1 LSPTTTRLTEQWF
14 GLPFQLDGRVGQWV
28 VKLQGKKIIRF
39 LVCFSIAVFLLAH
52 PTVAKETTLTDFVF
66 FFSI

>member
-1 LSPTTTRLTEQWF
+1 M
-14 GLPFQLDGRVGQWV
+14 DVWV